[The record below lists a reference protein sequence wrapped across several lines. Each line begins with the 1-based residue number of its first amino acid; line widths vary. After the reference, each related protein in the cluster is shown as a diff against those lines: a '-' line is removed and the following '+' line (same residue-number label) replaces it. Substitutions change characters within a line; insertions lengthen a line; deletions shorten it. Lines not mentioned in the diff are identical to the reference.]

1 MRTVDTKHL
10 ETKSDAKRE
19 AEAIARLREA
29 QKHRQVNFVS
39 AQKHVLVEADDL
51 RALLDAYTEALDALE
66 ALEDAC
72 ASVASWSE
80 ECLEFNDPTR
90 AAVRAVLTKSGRR

>member
-1 MRTVDTKHL
+1 M
-10 ETKSDAKRE
+10 
-19 AEAIARLREA
+19 ARLRVALEFPR
-29 QKHRQVNFVS
+29 HGGLGTDVR
-39 AQKHVLVEADDL
+39 ADDL
-51 RALLDAYTEALDALE
+51 RALLDRAALLDEALGALE

-90 AAVRAVLTKSGRR
+90 AAVRAVLAKAGRR